1 MMVARLGLGSVTN
14 PVTDETVYPPMG
26 LDTVDATLT
35 LNMVVYGFFM
45 IAIIQLLGIF
55 GGDRAPLQ
63 VSFPDFM
70 TIIASNMTFLGCS
83 ISYLWI
89 PFVS

>member
-1 MMVARLGLGSVTN
+1 MAFITMMVARLGLGSVTN
-14 PVTDETVYPPMG
+14 PVTDETVHPAMG

-35 LNMVVYGFFM
+35 LNIVVYGFFM

-63 VSFPDFM
+63 VCIFLF
-70 TIIASNMTFLGCS
+70 SNSNRL
-83 ISYLWI
+83 
-89 PFVS
+89 